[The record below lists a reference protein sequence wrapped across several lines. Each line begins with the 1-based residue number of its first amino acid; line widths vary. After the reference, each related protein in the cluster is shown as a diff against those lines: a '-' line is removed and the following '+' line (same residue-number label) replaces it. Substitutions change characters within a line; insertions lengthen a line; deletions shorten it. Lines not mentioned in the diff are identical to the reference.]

1 MCPTARAQGMRVV
14 AALCALVFLSGCVN
28 VPSGG
33 GGGGSQDQVVPIEV
47 TGATVEPGRCFDGA
61 TAFGEVCH
69 VLNVRVDNSAFTNSR
84 DVGALVWKAA
94 EAAGRSYTHAQTS
107 RDSIPG
113 GQVTAMSVSFT
124 LPDSPARLAT
134 LSYDMFNAHGSADIP
149 AY

>member
-1 MCPTARAQGMRVV
+1 MRGV
-14 AALCALVFLSGCVN
+14 ATVAVLWLLVGLSGCVN

-33 GGGGSQDQVVPIEV
+33 GAANQTQDVPITV
-47 TGATVEPGRCFDGA
+47 TGAQVVPGRCFDGA

-69 VLNVRVDNSAFTNSR
+69 VLMVTVDNTAFANSR

-94 EAAGRSYTHAQTS
+94 EAGGRSYTHAQTS

-113 GQVTAMSVSFT
+113 GTVTSLSVSFT

-134 LSYDMFNAHGSADIP
+134 LSYNHFSAHGAADVP